1 MRISIIG
8 AGFSGTAL
16 ATELATPN
24 DSDLDV
30 CLVGVR
36 NTFGRGVAYGE
47 SRPEHLLNVRA
58 RQLGASVD
66 NPGEFADWLNLT
78 ERGRDSFLP
87 RLAYGE
93 YLQDR
98 LQSAQALSSNLT
110 CLEYEA
116 IMIERQPGG
125 FRIHLADGSDFFS
138 DRVVLALGAL
148 PPQRLAGVGPRLAA
162 HARYIGWPWQDGAID
177 RIPSD
182 ARLLIVGTGLTMADV
197 VATLR
202 RREHRGAITALS
214 RHGRLPQH
222 HLPDPSPVIELP
234 PHLRRALAT
243 RDVGQLLRAIRSLAP
258 VVHDWRSVIDALRPH
273 TQAFWTSLSPVQRGR
288 FVRHVRSYWE
298 IFRHRLAPQ
307 VAAELDELQV
317 SGQLRIRAGRLLRA
331 GLSTDGSGVDTLIR
345 DRGQTR
351 MNSEH
356 YDYLIRA
363 TGLDTDI
370 SRTTHPLMMHLRE
383 SGLVRAD
390 AFGLGVETSAR
401 YEVMDAS
408 GRTVSGLYCLGPLL
422 RSRLWEITAV
432 PELRA
437 SARELATHLLES
449 EQASARPRRA
459 AAAGQRVVKA

>member
-16 ATELATPN
+16 ATELATPD

-30 CLVGVR
+30 CLVGVGS
-36 NTFGRGVAYGE
+36 TFSRGVAYGE
-47 SRPEHLLNVRA
+47 ARPEHLLNVRA
-58 RQLGASVD
+58 RQLGASAD

-98 LQSAQALSSNLT
+98 LQSVQALSSNLT

-125 FRIHLADGSDFFS
+125 FRVHLADGSDFFS

-162 HARYIGWPWQDGAID
+162 HARYIGWPWQDGALD
-177 RIPSD
+177 RIPSS

-197 VATLR
+197 AATLR
-202 RREHRGAITALS
+202 RRGHRGPITALS
-214 RHGRLPQH
+214 RHGRLPQP
-222 HLPDPSPVIELP
+222 HLPEPSPAIELP
-234 PHLRRALAT
+234 PHVLRALAA
-243 RDVGQLLRAIRSLAP
+243 REVGQLLRAIRSLAP
-258 VVHDWRSVIDALRPH
+258 VVPDWRSVIDALRPH
-273 TQAFWTSLSPVQRGR
+273 TQAFWQQLPPAQRGR

-307 VAAELDELQV
+307 VSAELDELQV
-317 SGQLRIRAGRLLRA
+317 SGQLQVRAGRLLRA
-331 GLSTDGSGVDTLIR
+331 GLSTDGEGVDTLIR

-351 MNSEH
+351 MNSER

-370 SRTTHPLMMHLRE
+370 ARTTHPLVLHLRE

-390 AFGLGVETSAR
+390 ALGLGLETTPR
-401 YEVMDAS
+401 YEVEDAA
-408 GRTVSGLYCLGPLL
+408 GRAVSGLYCIGPLL
-422 RSRLWEITAV
+422 RGRLWEITAV
-432 PELRA
+432 PELRSA
-437 SARELATHLLES
+437 ARELAAQLLAGERT
-449 EQASARPRRA
+449 ARAPRPAARRRA
-459 AAAGQRVVKA
+459 KA